1 MGGCATKPKVLKDA
15 PAPEPTKE
23 DKPSAAPEPPVVV
36 VVGVTEGEKI
46 DAKAVEESDDKVKEI
61 VDDDKL
67 DDQDSK
73 RRSLSI
79 LFKEN
84 EEGKGKTGDGNPAVE
99 PPKQEEPPENIKP
112 TYESETTVLEVEK
125 TEILVEQTVP
135 DVVDA
140 QKPEIPVQQTP
151 APDVV
156 DAPVQQTPVSEVV
169 YASEKVETEKT
180 TETAP
185 TVDDEKKKEVPDVA
199 DGHVK
204 AEIERAVEAAPAE
217 EMTLDKKKTEAPDVG
232 SAKEEAE
239 AQKVI
244 EVALVTETQ
253 NYGTSEE
260 KKTEA
265 KDAAGEKASV

>member
-1 MGGCATKPKVLKDA
+1 MFFCFCFW
-15 PAPEPTKE
+15 
-23 DKPSAAPEPPVVV
+23 
-36 VVGVTEGEKI
+36 
-46 DAKAVEESDDKVKEI
+46 
-61 VDDDKL
+61 
-67 DDQDSK
+67 Q
-73 RRSLSI
+73 
-79 LFKEN
+79 N

-112 TYESETTVLEVEK
+112 TYESETTLLEVEK
-125 TEILVEQTVP
+125 TEILVERTPVP

-169 YASEKVETEKT
+169 YASEKAETKKT

-185 TVDDEKKKEVPDVA
+185 TVDDEKKKEAPYVA

-204 AEIERAVEAAPAE
+204 DEIESSVDAAPAGETTSE
-217 EMTLDKKKTEAPDVG
+217 EKKTEALDVGSAKEEAAGETTSEQKKTEAPDVG

-239 AQKVI
+239 APKVI

-265 KDAAGEKASV
+265 KGAAEEKANV

>member
-1 MGGCATKPKVLKDA
+1 MFFFFFRFW
-15 PAPEPTKE
+15 
-23 DKPSAAPEPPVVV
+23 
-36 VVGVTEGEKI
+36 
-46 DAKAVEESDDKVKEI
+46 
-61 VDDDKL
+61 
-67 DDQDSK
+67 Q
-73 RRSLSI
+73 
-79 LFKEN
+79 N

-112 TYESETTVLEVEK
+112 TYESETTILEVEK
-125 TEILVEQTVP
+125 TEILVEQTPVP

-169 YASEKVETEKT
+169 YASGKVETEKT

-185 TVDDEKKKEVPDVA
+185 TVDDEKKKEVPDAA

-204 AEIERAVEAAPAE
+204 AEIEREVEAAPAGETTPE
-217 EMTLDKKKTEAPDVG
+217 EKKTEAPDVG

-265 KDAAGEKASV
+265 KGAAEEKAIV